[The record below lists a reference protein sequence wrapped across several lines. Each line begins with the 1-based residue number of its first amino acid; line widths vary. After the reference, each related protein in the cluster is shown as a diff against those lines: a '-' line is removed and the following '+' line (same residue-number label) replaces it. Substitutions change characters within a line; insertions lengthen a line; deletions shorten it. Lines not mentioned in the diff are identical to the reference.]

1 MLARTPFLRKPAMP
15 STPDSAVQTKPVPLW
30 RRFAAMFYDL
40 FPLIGIWMVAAALW
54 VLAFHRVYDPQ
65 HPGLL
70 LRALLTLWL
79 LVATGAYFVV
89 SWVRVG
95 ATVGSR
101 AWKFRLVR
109 DDGTRVDVRTA
120 CLRFVLALVSLALL
134 GGGFWVAW
142 SDPDRRTWHDRV
154 CGTRLARL

>member
-1 MLARTPFLRKPAMP
+1 MP
-15 STPDSAVQTKPVPLW
+15 VSAVQAKPVPLW

-40 FPLIGIWMVAAALW
+40 FPLIGIWVVATALW
-54 VLAFHRVYDPQ
+54 VLVFHDVYDPQ

-79 LVATGAYFVV
+79 LIVTGAYFVV

-95 ATVGSR
+95 ATIGSR

-109 DDGTRVDVRTA
+109 DDGTRVNARTA
-120 CLRFVLALVSLALL
+120 WLRFVLALVSLALL
-134 GGGFWVAW
+134 GCGFWYAW
-142 SDPDRRTWHDRV
+142 SDADRRTWHDRL
-154 CGTRLARL
+154 CGTRMTRL

>member
-1 MLARTPFLRKPAMP
+1 MP
-15 STPDSAVQTKPVPLW
+15 SKPVPVAQAKPVPLW

-54 VLAFHRVYDPQ
+54 VLVFHGVYDPQ

-70 LRALLTLWL
+70 LRAFLTLWL
-79 LVATGAYFVV
+79 LLVTGTYFVV

-109 DDGTRVDVRTA
+109 DDGSRIDTRTA
-120 CLRFVLALVSLALL
+120 CSRFVLALVSLALL
-134 GGGFWVAW
+134 GCGFWFAW
-142 SDPDRRTWHDRV
+142 FDSDRRTWHDRV
-154 CGTRLARL
+154 CGTRVARL

>member
-1 MLARTPFLRKPAMP
+1 
-15 STPDSAVQTKPVPLW
+15 
-30 RRFAAMFYDL
+30 MFYDL

-54 VLAFHRVYDPQ
+54 VLAFHGVYDPQ
-65 HPGLL
+65 HPRLL

-79 LVATGAYFVV
+79 LVVTGAYFVV

-109 DDGTRVDVRTA
+109 DDGTRVNARTA
-120 CLRFVLALVSLALL
+120 WLRFVLALVSLTLL
-134 GGGFWVAW
+134 GCGFWYAW
-142 SDPDRRTWHDRV
+142 SDADRRTWHDRV
-154 CGTRLARL
+154 CGTRVTRL